1 MKFVALLRGINV
13 GNSVQ
18 VKMEDL
24 KRIFESNQYRQVRT
38 YIKSGNICFESHDD
52 KTRIQQEIEDKL
64 FEKYQVEIRVLV
76 KTIDELNMIVSKIP
90 KSWTNDDYQKTDV
103 AFLFD
108 ENDATVLIDELPVKK
123 EFINLIATPGAIVW
137 NVTRENYINS
147 RLNKIISHKKY
158 KEMTVRNVNTAR
170 RLAEM

>member
-38 YIKSGNICFESHDD
+38 YINSGNICFESHDD

-108 ENDATVLIDELPVKK
+108 EIDATLLIDELPVKK

-137 NVTRENYINS
+137 NVTRENYNNS

-170 RLAEM
+170 KLSEM